1 MKLLLLFFN
10 NTPREKLSKEIIF
23 SKSIHIINGSSV
35 KWQPTSV
42 FLPGKFHRQ
51 RSLVGNSPW
60 GRKESDMTEQLHSLV
75 TQNWVVLCFGR
86 PINSLSFFK
95 EKQKFLQ
102 RSDQA
107 G

>member
-23 SKSIHIINGSSV
+23 SKSTHIINGS
-35 KWQPTSV
+35 P
-42 FLPGKFHRQ
+42 
-51 RSLVGNSPW
+51 
-60 GRKESDMTEQLHSLV
+60 V
-75 TQNWVVLCFGR
+75 TQNWAALCFGR
-86 PINSLSFFK
+86 PINSLNLLK